1 MFNRNI
7 VDINENDILN
17 YDESLLSILLL
28 DHSSKK
34 NIIWATNNYSLLGK
48 DYQYD
53 NEIKPELISGTSFN
67 IIKPRSKRTEIEQRI
82 RVKDKAEV
90 FTPSWICNLQNN
102 IVDNA
107 WFESKEIFNKEVE
120 KSWQTNNESIS
131 FLTINKSWQDYI
143 KDVRL
148 EISCGEAPYLVSRY
162 DSVTG
167 IYISVS
173 DRIGLLDRKL
183 RVVSENTSTIDEWM
197 KWTRMSFQ
205 CIYGYDWQGDN
216 ILLARENLLFT
227 FIDYYKLKFGKKPEK
242 EELLEIATI
251 ISWNIWQMDGL
262 KCVIPNS
269 CTKTQTINDGLFES
283 SVTIKK
289 CEGCEKNIF
298 KKHNGIH
305 CRIKD
310 WKTNKVVLFSS
321 LLK

>member
-1 MFNRNI
+1 MFDRNV
-7 VDINENDILN
+7 VDINENDILD

-34 NIIWATNNYSLLGK
+34 NIIWATDNYSLLGK
-48 DYQYD
+48 DYQFD
-53 NEIKPELISGTSFN
+53 SLIKPELISGDNFN
-67 IIKPRSKRTEIEQRI
+67 VIKPRSKRTETEQRI

-102 IVDNA
+102 IVDKA
-107 WFESKEIFNKEVE
+107 WFESENMFNKELE
-120 KSWQTNNESIS
+120 KGWQTNYEPIVFSYE
-131 FLTINKSWQDYI
+131 NKSWKDYI
-143 KDVRL
+143 NDIRL

-167 IYISVS
+167 AYIAVS

-183 RVVSENTSTIDEWM
+183 RVVSENTSTIDEWIE
-197 KWTRMSFQ
+197 WTKISFQ

-216 ILLARENLLFT
+216 VLLARENLLFT
-227 FIDYYKLKFGKKPEK
+227 FIDYYKLKFEK
-242 EELLEIATI
+242 EPTSDELLEIATI

-269 CTKTQTINDGLFES
+269 CSETQTISDGLFES
-283 SVTIKK
+283 SISIKK
-289 CEGCEKNIF
+289 CEGCERNII
-298 KKHNGIH
+298 KRHNGIH
-305 CRIKD
+305 CKIKD
-310 WKTNKVVLFSS
+310 WKTNKIILFSS

>member
-1 MFNRNI
+1 MLDRNI

-17 YDESLLSILLL
+17 YDKSLLSILLL

-34 NIIWATNNYSLLGK
+34 NIIWATDNYSLLGK

-53 NEIKPELISGTSFN
+53 NEIKPDMISGTNFN
-67 IIKPRSKRTEIEQRI
+67 VIKPRSKRTEVEQRI

-107 WFESKEIFNKEVE
+107 WFESVDVFNKEFE
-120 KSWQTNNESIS
+120 KSWVTNYEHIVFSGS
-131 FLTINKSWQDYI
+131 NKSWENYI

-162 DSVTG
+162 DSVSG
-167 IYISVS
+167 VYIPIS

-183 RVVSENTSTIDEWM
+183 RVVSENTSTFEEWM
-197 KWTRMSFQ
+197 KWIKISYQ
-205 CIYGYDWQGDN
+205 SIYGYDWQGDN

-227 FIDYYKLKFGKKPEK
+227 FIDYCKFRFQK
-242 EELLEIATI
+242 EPKREDLLEIATI

-269 CTKTQTINDGLFES
+269 CTETQIINDGLFES

-289 CEGCEKNIF
+289 CEGCEKNII

-305 CRIKD
+305 CKIKD
-310 WKTNKVVLFSS
+310 WKANKVVLFSS